1 MMFATARGDVRIGYD
16 VLGTGRPIV
25 MLHDFGESSRFW
37 CEHGCVKTCLTEGR
51 QIVLIDLRSHGDSS
65 QPFDATAC
73 DPINCSW
80 DVIAVLD
87 HAAIGRADMLGYGFG
102 GRIALCIAAWASNR
116 VHAVAAGGAHPYA
129 ERTHLSSDGSVRGL
143 EPCGRPTTEDAHTA
157 PEHQLTSH
165 VLAPLSTALASDW
178 PDISD
183 AVARSGVPILLFVG
197 EKDPHFSLC
206 LSFAEQSG
214 AQAIALENHDYTTTA
229 TAGTAEFL
237 PQVLRFFESPSEF
250 TTSERLPPSR
260 WSGSWP

>member
-87 HAAIGRADMLGYGFG
+87 HGERA
-102 GRIALCIAAWASNR
+102 RAS
-116 VHAVAAGGAHPYA
+116 
-129 ERTHLSSDGSVRGL
+129 EL
-143 EPCGRPTTEDAHTA
+143 
-157 PEHQLTSH
+157 LTS
-165 VLAPLSTALASDW
+165 VYSWFREGFDAPDLKEAKSLVEAL
-178 PDISD
+178 
-183 AVARSGVPILLFVG
+183 
-197 EKDPHFSLC
+197 
-206 LSFAEQSG
+206 Q
-214 AQAIALENHDYTTTA
+214 
-229 TAGTAEFL
+229 
-237 PQVLRFFESPSEF
+237 
-250 TTSERLPPSR
+250 
-260 WSGSWP
+260 